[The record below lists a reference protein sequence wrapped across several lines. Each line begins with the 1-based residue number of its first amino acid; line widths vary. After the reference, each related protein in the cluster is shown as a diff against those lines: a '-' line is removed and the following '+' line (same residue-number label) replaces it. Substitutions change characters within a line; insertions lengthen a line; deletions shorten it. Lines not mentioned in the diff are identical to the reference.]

1 MRSPW
6 LLGGLALAL
15 AAAALVLSIIALV
28 IQPGSANPEE
38 KVELHPADRSGYAVN
53 LVQQAINFYKE
64 NGLDATLTYY
74 NSPESVGGPWYVFIY
89 DENNVRIAHPTR
101 PDLLGKPVDGPSGVD
116 ANGYVYGPV
125 IAATTEQGQ
134 WVDYAF
140 LNPATGNQEYKHS
153 WFIRHDG
160 LLFGSGWYQILPTS
174 PIAATKADPAEYTIA
189 VVDRAIRYYKAH
201 GRDGTVAY
209 YNTPESVDGPWYV
222 FIVDENRKL
231 IANRDQSLVGRDV
244 SELGND
250 VNGQNLGEIEVPE
263 GGRWVDYVFANPATG
278 EEGVK
283 HSWAVLHDGVII
295 GSGWYE

>member
-1 MRSPW
+1 
-6 LLGGLALAL
+6 
-15 AAAALVLSIIALV
+15 
-28 IQPGSANPEE
+28 
-38 KVELHPADRSGYAVN
+38 
-53 LVQQAINFYKE
+53 
-64 NGLDATLTYY
+64 
-74 NSPESVGGPWYVFIY
+74 
-89 DENNVRIAHPTR
+89 
-101 PDLLGKPVDGPSGVD
+101 
-116 ANGYVYGPV
+116 
-125 IAATTEQGQ
+125 
-134 WVDYAF
+134 
-140 LNPATGNQEYKHS
+140 
-153 WFIRHDG
+153 
-160 LLFGSGWYQILPTS
+160 
-174 PIAATKADPAEYTIA
+174 

-278 EEGVK
+278 EAGVK